1 LSNIR
6 VLSKMLSEI
15 AHSFNHEKPS
25 NLGTINASVLLVLSL
40 YIYGISM
47 KKTFLAVLISTLSA
61 TASASVLITEYF
73 DGIAGAPSAGGYTTI
88 LAGNTFTSASGVVW
102 LVGGDS
108 VDLINAAYG
117 SPFANVGVDL
127 NGNAAGSI
135 STTIAT
141 TPGLSNFTLSFNYF
155 GNGGAG
161 RLLTWSAGSVG
172 SDVESAST
180 RTFIGPIS
188 WSSTVGSSIV
198 LTFSGDANF
207 GNGGPTI
214 DEITLTQTPVAAVP
228 VPGALALMI
237 AGLGTLAMTSRRR
250 KAG

>member
-1 LSNIR
+1 
-6 VLSKMLSEI
+6 M
-15 AHSFNHEKPS
+15 
-25 NLGTINASVLLVLSL
+25 INAYVLGVLPL

-47 KKTFLAVLISTLSA
+47 KKTFLAVLISALSA
-61 TASASVLITEYF
+61 TASASVLITEF
-73 DGIAGAPSAGGYTTI
+73 FEGIAGAPAVGNYTTI
-88 LAGNTFTSASGVVW
+88 TAGNTFTSASGVVW

-117 SPFANVGVDL
+117 SPYANVGVDL

-180 RTFIGPIS
+180 RTFIGPIA
-188 WSSTVGSSIV
+188 WTSTVGSSIV

-214 DEITLTQTPVAAVP
+214 DEITFTQTPVATVP

-237 AGLGTLAMTSRRR
+237 AGLSAWGMTVRRR
-250 KAG
+250 KAV

>member
-1 LSNIR
+1 
-6 VLSKMLSEI
+6 
-15 AHSFNHEKPS
+15 
-25 NLGTINASVLLVLSL
+25 
-40 YIYGISM
+40 M
-47 KKTFLAVLISTLSA
+47 KKTLLALLISALSA
-61 TASASVLITEYF
+61 TASASVLITENF
-73 DGIAGAPSAGGYTTI
+73 EGITGAPAAGGYTPI
-88 LAGNTFTSASGVVW
+88 LAGNTFTSSSGVVW

-117 SPFANVGVDL
+117 APFADVGVDL

-141 TPGLSNFTLSFNYF
+141 TPGLSNFSLSFSYF

-172 SDVESAST
+172 SDVESASIT
-180 RTFIGPIS
+180 TFIGPIT
-188 WSSTVGSSIV
+188 WTSTVGSSIV
-198 LTFSGDANF
+198 LTFAGDGNF

-214 DEITLTQTPVAAVP
+214 DAITLTQTPVAAVP

-237 AGLGTLAMTSRRR
+237 AGMGAWGLSTRRR
-250 KAG
+250 KATSATSATSAI